1 MINLGTDEIVK
12 YPFLAEAG
20 KYLSDKGFSLNQFG
34 TDPDLKRIVS
44 MAFDRIKVA
53 SDGKIYNS
61 NLSTNDS
68 LPMEVFSFLIAVIL
82 LKLTGMHT
90 LIRRFSL
97 AEARRSERFLERD
110 LSNYKDKT
118 KEQLALQIMQELFS
132 ITIKKQEDDFIIPIS
147 NYLKHSINFH
157 EREWKLINRKV
168 NSGNVLLT
176 SHETVRLVRKE
187 IDRYISSKIHSSN
200 TPEMIEGFQEYV
212 DKLRILAKKFEVKIV
227 ESSEHPPCIKH
238 AIEVL
243 EKGENLS
250 HSGRFMLATFLLAK
264 GQQVEQIAPLFKN
277 APDYNEKVTLYQLNH
292 LSGKTST
299 TSYNCPSCEKLKSQN
314 LCFAVPE
321 CDNIINPIQFGRKRV

>member
-118 KEQLALQIMQELFS
+118 KEQLALQIMHELFS
-132 ITIKKQEDDFIIPIS
+132 ITIKKQDDDFIIPIS

-187 IDRYISSKIHSSN
+187 IDLYISSKIHSSK